1 MESPI
6 GAYQTIED
14 YIAQFPQDIQERLEA
29 MRATI
34 HTAAPE
40 AKERIAYQ
48 MPTFTFHGNL
58 VHFAAFKNHIG
69 FYPRTSG
76 VTAFQD
82 ELVRCR
88 AEAAGGTVRFPHDQ
102 PLPLDLIG
110 RIVAFRVN
118 ENLNRSAT
126 RARKRQD

>member
-1 MESPI
+1 MDSENS
-6 GAYQTIED
+6 AYQAID
-14 YIAQFPQDIQERLEA
+14 AYIAQFPEDIQARMEA
-29 MRATI
+29 IRAKI
-34 HTAAPE
+34 HEVAPE

-76 VTAFQD
+76 VAAFQD
-82 ELVRCR
+82 ELAQAG
-88 AEAAGGTVRFPHDQ
+88 AEASGGTVRFPHDQ

-110 RIVAFRVN
+110 RIVAFRAN
-118 ENLNRSAT
+118 ENQNRASAG
-126 RARKRQD
+126 AR